1 VVILRMSGLTMVD
14 ATGAD
19 ALATIIAD
27 LHRRGITVLVKGART
42 EHGHM
47 LGTVGV
53 LQPLAAKGH
62 VFDDLPTAVAHARR
76 HVLRTVGLG
85 DLGAA

>member
-1 VVILRMSGLTMVD
+1 
-14 ATGAD
+14 
-19 ALATIIAD
+19 
-27 LHRRGITVLVKGART
+27 
-42 EHGHM
+42 M